1 MFSTKYLFFFVKYYF
16 PLKIRH
22 AFVINTLHT
31 TTQLNLK
38 KSQNQ
43 NFTAMISL
51 NTRLFYRVLCL
62 FCCLLL
68 RGPVTGNSEPKK
80 SQAEILKEVEGKT
93 AMEVLTT
100 ANSYSYKDLNLS
112 LFYANIAL
120 EKAQKA
126 NDTRTLFDVQR
137 AIGFIY
143 EDNTMVQKAIETY
156 ENAIKT
162 AEILGDT
169 ALSSVYNDLAIVNRK
184 ITNFKA
190 SYNYYD
196 KTIYHAQRIKDTAM
210 MASSYHG
217 WGQLY
222 KEVGIYDRAIEYFLK
237 SLTLSEQ
244 TNSTID
250 VIVSHNDISDA
261 YLRAK
266 ESETALQHVEKAY
279 RLAQSYYKT
288 YPEQED
294 AVMQLASVINR
305 YGNILLERK
314 NYAQALSKYEEALAI
329 YKNLSYKLYIARCL
343 MYIANV
349 YVLQNDFINAE
360 IKFKECLKYEKLF
373 LKPDLSELYLK
384 IGTFYTQR
392 KLPQE
397 AEEAFKKSLDISN
410 KYDLKEY
417 AQKVSYQMFLLYLEK
432 HENTK
437 ALDYLKLS
445 NALNDSLYNAA
456 KTKRTAEIEFKFDIE
471 KKENELQ
478 SFKLRA
484 NEADLRGNK
493 LLFMASL
500 ILFAMIV
507 IFLIY
512 SMHTRGK
519 NLKALQQKNE
529 EVELQY
535 RKLEESNEILS
546 QFAYA
551 AAHDLK
557 EPLRSIGSYIG
568 LIQMKHGKI
577 LPDDAKEYMTF
588 VNNGVKRMYSLL
600 TDLLDFSQVIS
611 QQPGNDEVRP
621 NDILMDV
628 EDNLRSAIEAKNAQI
643 VYQKNLPSVQMNRL
657 HMTQLFQNLIGNALK
672 FTEKPPVVKVNAV
685 EENGNL
691 ILTIE
696 DNGIGIKKDYSSKI
710 FVLFQQLNKKGQFEG
725 TGIGLTICKN
735 IVEKYNGKIWFESEE
750 NIGTKFYIS
759 LPMQAQA
766 A

>member
-1 MFSTKYLFFFVKYYF
+1 MIYL
-16 PLKIRH
+16 H
-22 AFVINTLHT
+22 
-31 TTQLNLK
+31 
-38 KSQNQ
+38 
-43 NFTAMISL
+43 
-51 NTRLFYRVLCL
+51 TRLFHRALCL
-62 FCCLLL
+62 VCFLL
-68 RGPVTGNSEPKK
+68 GGGAMFGNSEPKK

-100 ANSYSYKDLNLS
+100 ANSYSYKDLTLS

-120 EKAQKA
+120 EKAKKA
-126 NDTRTLFDVQR
+126 NDIRTVFDVQR

-156 ENAIKT
+156 EGAIKT

-169 ALSSVYNDLAIVNRK
+169 ALSAVYNDLAIVNRK
-184 ITNFKA
+184 ITNYKA
-190 SYNYYD
+190 SYSYYD
-196 KTIYHAQRIKDTAM
+196 KTIIHAKRINDTQM
-210 MASSYHG
+210 IASSFHG
-217 WGQLY
+217 LGHLY
-222 KEVGIYDRAIEYFLK
+222 KEVGIYDRAIDNYLQ
-237 SLTLSEQ
+237 SLALSEKL
-244 TNSTID
+244 NNIID
-250 VIVSHNDISDA
+250 IIVSHNDISDA

-266 ESETALQHVEKAY
+266 ETETALHHSEKAY
-279 RLAQSYYKT
+279 QLAQNYYKT
-288 YPEQED
+288 HPKDED
-294 AVMQLASVINR
+294 GVLQLASVINK
-305 YGNILLERK
+305 YSNILVVRK
-314 NYAQALSKYEEALAI
+314 NYDQALSKYEEALEI
-329 YKNLSYKLYIARCL
+329 YKGLGYKIYIARCL

-349 YVLQNDFINAE
+349 YVLQNDFAKAE
-360 IKFKECLKYEKLF
+360 TKYKECLTYEKLF
-373 LKPDLSELYLK
+373 LNVDLTDLYYK
-384 IGTFYTQR
+384 IGTFDIQR
-392 KLPQE
+392 KMPE
-397 AEEAFKKSLDISN
+397 KAEEAFTKSLDIAT

-417 AQKVSYQMFLLYLEK
+417 AQKVNYEMFLIFLNK

-437 ALDYLKLS
+437 ALKYLETS

-456 KTKRTAEIEFKFDIE
+456 KTRRTAELDFKFDIE
-471 KKENELQ
+471 KKENEIQ

-484 NEADLRGNK
+484 NEADLRGNR
-493 LLFMASL
+493 LLFMASI

-507 IFLIY
+507 LFLIY
-512 SMHTRGK
+512 SIHTRGN

-568 LIQMKHGKI
+568 LIQMKHGKT
-577 LPDDAKEYMTF
+577 LPEDAKEYMTF

-611 QQPGNDEVRP
+611 QQPGSDEVLP
-621 NDILMDV
+621 HEILNDV

-643 VYQKNLPSVQMNRL
+643 IYQHNLPSVKMNRL
-657 HMTQLFQNLIGNALK
+657 HLTQLFQNLIGNALK
-672 FTEKPPVVKVNAV
+672 FTDKTPIVKVNAL
-685 EENGNL
+685 EDNGNL

-710 FVLFQQLNKKGQFEG
+710 FILFQQLNKKGQFEG

-759 LPMQAQA
+759 LPIQTQA

>member
-1 MFSTKYLFFFVKYYF
+1 MGGGVVSGS
-16 PLKIRH
+16 
-22 AFVINTLHT
+22 N
-31 TTQLNLK
+31 
-38 KSQNQ
+38 
-43 NFTAMISL
+43 
-51 NTRLFYRVLCL
+51 
-62 FCCLLL
+62 
-68 RGPVTGNSEPKK
+68 EPKK
-80 SQAEILKEVEGKT
+80 SQADILKEVESKS
-93 AMEVLTT
+93 AMDVLTT

-126 NDTRTLFDVQR
+126 NDNRTLFDVQR

-143 EDNTMVQKAIETY
+143 EDNTMVQKAIEAY

-169 ALSSVYNDLAIVNRK
+169 ALSTVYNDLAIVNRK
-184 ITNFKA
+184 NSNFRA
-190 SYNYYD
+190 AYGYYD
-196 KTIYHAQRIKDTAM
+196 KTILHAERIKDTLM
-210 MASSYHG
+210 IASSYHG

-222 KEVGIYDRAIEYFLK
+222 KEVGIYDRAIEFFLK
-237 SLTLSEQ
+237 SLSYSEKS
-244 TNSTID
+244 NSYID

-266 ESETALQHVEKAY
+266 ETETALHHVEKAY
-279 RLAQSYYKT
+279 QLAQNYYKS

-329 YKNLSYKLYIARCL
+329 YNKLSYKLYIARCL
-343 MYIANV
+343 MSIANV
-349 YVLQNDFINAE
+349 YILQNDFTKAE
-360 IKFKECLKYEKLF
+360 IKFSECLKYEKLF
-373 LKPDLSELYLK
+373 LKSDLTELYYK
-384 IGTFYTQR
+384 IGTFHILRKQTQ
-392 KLPQE
+392 K
-397 AEEAFKKSLDISN
+397 AEEAFKKSLDISS
-410 KYDLKEY
+410 KYDLKEF
-417 AQKVSYQMFLLYLEK
+417 AQKVNYQMFLLCLNN
-432 HENTK
+432 HENAK
-437 ALDYLKLS
+437 ALIYLDNA
-445 NALNDSLYNAA
+445 NALSDSLYNTA
-456 KTKRTAEIEFKFDIE
+456 KTRRTAEIEFKFDIE
-471 KKENELQ
+471 KKENEIQ
-478 SFKLRA
+478 SFKLRE
-484 NEADLRGNK
+484 NDLQIRQSR
-493 LLFMASL
+493 LLMMAGL

-507 IFLIY
+507 LFLVY
-512 SMHTRGK
+512 SIHTRGK
-519 NLKALQQKNE
+519 NLRALQQKNE

-568 LIQMKHGKI
+568 LIQMRHGKN

-621 NDILMDV
+621 NDILNDV
-628 EDNLRSAIEAKNAQI
+628 EDNLRSAIEAKDAKI
-643 VYQKNLPSVQMNRL
+643 VYQNNLPSIQMNRL
-657 HMTQLFQNLIGNALK
+657 HLTQLFQNLIGNALK
-672 FTEKPPVVKVNAV
+672 FTDKPPIVKVNAI

-750 NIGTKFYIS
+750 NVGTKFYIS